1 MTPSESLRYQT
12 LTRLEAVLRLLVER
26 HGARMTLG
34 EMLAITAAMARLC
47 RQDRVTIAEI
57 AEATGISKQNLS
69 RWAHKRIGDSIIL
82 RVNEED
88 RREHDVIILD
98 PQSWQRAHRAAGPDH
113 EDRAGRSDG
122 LIRSPAPGR
131 FPIALVRVSAAPV
144 AEFERR
150 WRDQP

>member
-69 RWAHKRIGDSIIL
+69 RWARKRIGESIML

-98 PQSWQRAHRAAGPDH
+98 RNRGSEHIERLARIMKIEPD
-113 EDRAGRSDG
+113 
-122 LIRSPAPGR
+122 
-131 FPIALVRVSAAPV
+131 
-144 AEFERR
+144 
-150 WRDQP
+150 DQPI